1 MFHFKRR
8 RYREMK
14 VKHRLEDVLC
24 SGTIETERARR
35 SYRRVTRKLW
45 SLFLRCGCPQPPF

>member
-1 MFHFKRR
+1 
-8 RYREMK
+8 MK